1 MIIGFHVFRYMLGK
15 WVIMGLIGFCVGII
29 GFLLHNL
36 IEEIAKLKWIMV
48 EKYIEVSIVYSS
60 TVLSTLY
67 K

>member
-1 MIIGFHVFRYMLGK
+1 
-15 WVIMGLIGFCVGII
+15 MGLIGFCVGII

-48 EKYIEVSIVYSS
+48 EKYIKVSIVYSS

>member
-1 MIIGFHVFRYMLGK
+1 MLGK

-36 IEEIAKLKWIMV
+36 IEEIAKLKWDMV
-48 EKYIEVSIVYSS
+48 ENYITVSIVYS
-60 TVLSTLY
+60 TLH

>member
-1 MIIGFHVFRYMLGK
+1 MLGK

-48 EKYIEVSIVYSS
+48 EKYIKVSIVYSS